1 MMIRSTSRDAVAPSV
16 GVVLLEA
23 LRSTDTPPET
33 LEAEDFSQS
42 LPRRLGL
49 SGVIERQIEQYSR
62 LQDEGDG
69 LSPSAAE
76 DLFRLISR
84 REDAEAVFRRA
95 GRDLAHRDLEDR
107 GLGSKAIAWTGPAA
121 LTRWLALRSAS
132 QLARRVNPSASVR
145 TERDPPSL
153 IVEGSL
159 PARACDGADGCEVLS
174 QALETFLGAYAGSES
189 PAVHPLCES
198 RGDSACV
205 FRLDPDEEGPGG
217 DAAGN
222 DDGTRDAG
230 DARS

>member
-1 MMIRSTSRDAVAPSV
+1 MMIRASSRDAVDSSV

-49 SGVIERQIEQYSR
+49 SGVIERQIERYTR
-62 LQDEGDG
+62 LQEEGEG
-69 LSPSAAE
+69 LAPSAAE

-95 GRDLAHRDLEDR
+95 GRDLARRDLEDR
-107 GLGSKAIAWTGPAA
+107 GLGSKAVAWTGPAA

-132 QLARRVNPSASVR
+132 RLARRVNPSASVR
-145 TERDPPSL
+145 TERSPASL
-153 IVEGSL
+153 IVEESL
-159 PARACDGADGCEVLS
+159 PARACEGSDGCELLAR
-174 QALETFLGAYAGSES
+174 ALETFLEAYVGSDS

-205 FRLDPDEEGPGG
+205 FRLDPEVGEGGG
-217 DAAGN
+217 
-222 DDGTRDAG
+222 
-230 DARS
+230 